1 MEFSRSDRVAEE
13 IKRVTSEIIA
23 TELKDPRIKG
33 LVSVTGVDV
42 TKDLRNAKIYVS
54 IFGDESTKQESFEG
68 LKSAEQFVRREIGK
82 RVVIKYLPE
91 ITFILDESIE
101 NGFRI
106 DKLLE
111 EVKKQ
116 DETKNDERKM

>member
-13 IKRVTSEIIA
+13 IKKATSEIIA
-23 TELKDPRIKG
+23 NELKDPRITG
-33 LVSVTGVDV
+33 LVSVTAVDV

-54 IFGDESTKQESFEG
+54 IFGDELVKQESFKG
-68 LKSAEQFVRREIGK
+68 LKSSEQFVRWEIGK
-82 RVVIKYLPE
+82 RVVLKYLPE
-91 ITFILDESIE
+91 ITFVLDESIE

-106 DKLLE
+106 YKLLE

-116 DETKNDERKM
+116 DEGKNDK